1 MSFIG
6 MLRESTARAQA
17 QAADPWRLR
26 LERVRGKVG
35 DDGVERV
42 STQALFDLLE
52 VPQRSRSAAACR
64 RLARL
69 MCELGWSPMKARGL
83 TQAGYRD
90 QVRGYARE
98 AKTRGR

>member
-1 MSFIG
+1 
-6 MLRESTARAQA
+6 MLREAAAKGQA

-26 LERVRGKVG
+26 LERVRGKIG
-35 DDGVERV
+35 DDGVERI

-64 RLARL
+64 RLAQR
-69 MCELGWSPMKARGL
+69 MRELGWNGMKARGL

-98 AKTRGR
+98 PKITAR